1 MLEISI
7 FAQPR
12 CQQCK
17 RKPGNMAEK
26 AKRARLLARESTADS
41 NDLPRPTTGK
51 ASKGGTEPQP
61 KDKKSKAAGSEPQP
75 KATSKAAA
83 KPGPKVEPKPKA
95 AEKEP
100 KKPKQP
106 TASKRKLAE
115 AISGIV
121 TNLISDG

>member
-1 MLEISI
+1 
-7 FAQPR
+7 
-12 CQQCK
+12 
-17 RKPGNMAEK
+17 MAEK

-41 NDLPRPTTGK
+41 NDLPV
-51 ASKGGTEPQP
+51 SKGGTEPQP
-61 KDKKSKAAGSEPQP
+61 KGKKSKAAGSEPQP

-83 KPGPKVEPKPKA
+83 KPGPKVEPKSKA

-115 AISGIV
+115 AISGIA
-121 TNLISDG
+121 TNRISDG

>member
-1 MLEISI
+1 
-7 FAQPR
+7 
-12 CQQCK
+12 
-17 RKPGNMAEK
+17 MAEK

-41 NDLPRPTTGK
+41 NDLPV
-51 ASKGGTEPQP
+51 SKGGTEPQP
-61 KDKKSKAAGSEPQP
+61 KGKKSKAAGSEP

-83 KPGPKVEPKPKA
+83 KPGPKVEPKSKA

-121 TNLISDG
+121 TNRISDG